1 MCGFSEIVVLIAQ
14 SPSPEFLST
23 LRALGQ
29 ELRQGREG
37 QQLELAA
44 LAARLNMGVEQ
55 LQALEEGDAS
65 RLPEPVFVIAQAR
78 RVASSLAIN
87 VDGALQTL
95 RHSGQ
100 FQTKPIKVAELAPSD
115 PSRPPKSVASTK
127 NGPGIKRLA
136 LAAAILA
143 GLTAASTAGWQQW
156 QRSQARPTQQPGQSM
171 PLTAAQKTDSGSL
184 APNQLQLNTSEPSW
198 LEVKTKTGTILFR
211 GTFKGERRFPLGQGL
226 EVLAGRP
233 DLVRAQLGGG
243 AEQPLGR
250 IDQVRWRSFTV
261 PAP

>member
-1 MCGFSEIVVLIAQ
+1 
-14 SPSPEFLST
+14 
-23 LRALGQ
+23 
-29 ELRQGREG
+29 
-37 QQLELAA
+37 
-44 LAARLNMGVEQ
+44 MGLEQ

-87 VDGALQTL
+87 IDGALQTL
-95 RHSGQ
+95 RDSGQ
-100 FQTKPIKVAELAPSD
+100 FQTKPIKVAELAPSN
-115 PSRPPKSVASTK
+115 PSRPPKSATSAT
-127 NGPGIKRLA
+127 GPGIGRLA

-143 GLTAASTAGWQQW
+143 GLTAASTAGWQWW

-198 LEVKTKTGTILFR
+198 LEVKTKTGTSLFR
-211 GTFKGERRFPLGQGL
+211 GTVTGERSFPLGQGL

-243 AEQPLGR
+243 AAQPLGR
-250 IDQVRWRSFTV
+250 IDQVGWRSFTA

>member
-1 MCGFSEIVVLIAQ
+1 
-14 SPSPEFLST
+14 
-23 LRALGQ
+23 
-29 ELRQGREG
+29 
-37 QQLELAA
+37 
-44 LAARLNMGVEQ
+44 MGLEQ

-87 VDGALQTL
+87 IDGTLQNL
-95 RHSGQ
+95 RDSGQ
-100 FQTKPIKVAELAPSD
+100 FQTKPIKVAELAPSN
-115 PSRPPKSVASTK
+115 PSRPPKSATSAT
-127 NGPGIKRLA
+127 GPGIGRLA

-143 GLTAASTAGWQQW
+143 GLTAASTAGWQRW

-198 LEVKTKTGTILFR
+198 LEVKTKTGTSLFR
-211 GTFKGERRFPLGQGL
+211 GTFTGERSFPLGQGL

-243 AEQPLGR
+243 AAQPLGR
-250 IDQVRWRSFTV
+250 IDQVGWRSFTA